1 MPQKKFSHKE
11 LILIPS
17 SIAVLGVILI
27 LLIGLLQHELSK
39 KPLQTKQTSSNVT
52 KGLPESK
59 QKEKTIVSRP
69 VREIAFHDQSFSVG
83 SNQPEVIVVEFLD
96 FQCPFCKQ
104 MVPVFHQ
111 LIRDYENKPVTFVF
125 RHFPIIT
132 KHPFAFNSALA
143 AECARDQQAF
153 LPMHDLLYENQDRF
167 TNSTIST
174 IASTLNLN
182 LTDFNTCL
190 AERKYQTRI
199 TKDLSDG
206 FDLGITGTPA
216 IYINDR
222 IIIGAT
228 PYEELKNII
237 DHELQKDSSK

>member
-1 MPQKKFSHKE
+1 MTQKKFSHKE
-11 LILIPS
+11 LILVSS
-17 SIAVLGVILI
+17 SIAVLGVVLI

-39 KPLQTKQTSSNVT
+39 KPTQVKQTSPNMT
-52 KGLPESK
+52 KSLSDGK
-59 QKEKTIVSRP
+59 QKEKAAFTRP
-69 VREIAFHDQSFSVG
+69 VHEIAFHDQSFSVG
-83 SNQPEVIVVEFLD
+83 SNQPKVTVVEFLD

-111 LIRDYENKPVTFVF
+111 LIREYENKPVTFVF

-132 KHPFAFNSALA
+132 KHEFAFNSALG

-153 LPMHDLLYENQDRF
+153 LPMHDLLYENQDGF
-167 TNSTIST
+167 NNATIS
-174 IASTLNLN
+174 ASASALNLN
-182 LTDFNTCL
+182 LTNFNTCL

-206 FDLGITGTPA
+206 FDLGVSGTPA
-216 IYINDR
+216 IYINDH

-237 DHELQKDSSK
+237 DHELQKNSSQ